1 MVFDVV
7 LSLSGL
13 SNQIG
18 VFYHLD
24 EQNKNINPL
33 ELVIVIRKLFA
44 KPIR

>member
-1 MVFDVV
+1 MRNLQDLQMVFYVV

-18 VFYHLD
+18 VFFY

-33 ELVIVIRKLFA
+33 ELVIIVRK
-44 KPIR
+44 